1 MKYLLNNHSIIL
13 IQGTDMPVIENST
26 YKAPLFFGN
35 NHVQTVLPTLFR
47 KVKGVNYVRERIDTP
62 DGDFIDIDISSVNSD
77 RAIILSH
84 GLEGDSGRHYMKGMI
99 RAFNRRGWDGVAFN
113 FRGCSGESN
122 RTSVTYH
129 SGKTEDLHTVVE
141 YLIKTRKYKSVA
153 LAGFSLGAN
162 LTLKYAG
169 ERGKNI
175 LPQIK
180 CAVGIS
186 APCDLV
192 SSSVEIHKPKN
203 YIYSKRF
210 LVTLV
215 EKMKMKEKLHSDGI
229 TRDYSSIKTL
239 GDFDNAFTAPLN
251 GFRDAMDYWERNSSR
266 RYIANTAIPTLI
278 LNAKDDPILGPGC
291 FPYEEAERNSSLFL
305 EVTEKGGHMGFITF
319 GCNGEFWH
327 ETRVAEF
334 AEGCL

>member
-1 MKYLLNNHSIIL
+1 
-13 IQGTDMPVIENST
+13 MPVIKNST
-26 YKAPLFFGN
+26 YKAPLFLGN
-35 NHVQTVLPTLFR
+35 NHVQTILPTLFR
-47 KVKGVNYVRERIDTP
+47 KVKGVNYERERIDTP
-62 DGDFIDIDISSVNSD
+62 DGDFIDIDISPVNSD
-77 RAIILSH
+77 RAIVLSH

-99 RAFNRRGWDGVAFN
+99 RAFNRRGWDGAAFN
-113 FRGCSGESN
+113 FRGCSGEPN
-122 RTSVTYH
+122 INAVTYH
-129 SGKTEDLHTVVE
+129 SGKTEDLHAVVQH
-141 YLIKTRKYKSVA
+141 LIRTKKYKSIVI
-153 LAGFSLGAN
+153 AGFSLGAN

-169 ERGKNI
+169 ERGKDI

-210 LVTLV
+210 LITLI
-215 EKMKMKEKLHSDGI
+215 EKMKEKEHQFPEGI
-229 TRDYSSIKTL
+229 SRDYSLIKTL
-239 GDFDNAFTAPLN
+239 GDFDNTFTAPLN
-251 GFRDAMDYWERNSSR
+251 GFKDAMDYWGRCSSR
-266 RYIANTAIPTLI
+266 KYIADTAVPTLI

-291 FPYEEAERNSSLFL
+291 FPYEEAEGNSNLFL

-319 GCNGEFWH
+319 GRNGEFWH

-334 AEGCL
+334 AEGYL

>member
-1 MKYLLNNHSIIL
+1 
-13 IQGTDMPVIENST
+13 MPVIKNST
-26 YKAPLFFGN
+26 YKAPLFLGN
-35 NHVQTVLPTLFR
+35 NHVQTILPTLFR
-47 KVKGVNYVRERIDTP
+47 KVKGVNYERERIDTP
-62 DGDFIDIDISSVNSD
+62 DGDFIDIDISPVNSD
-77 RAIILSH
+77 RAIVLSH

-99 RAFNRRGWDGVAFN
+99 RAFNRRGWDGAAFN
-113 FRGCSGESN
+113 FRGCSGEPN
-122 RTSVTYH
+122 RNAVTYH
-129 SGKTEDLHTVVE
+129 SGKTEDLHAVVQH
-141 YLIKTRKYKSVA
+141 LIRTKKYKSIVI
-153 LAGFSLGAN
+153 AGFSLGAN

-169 ERGKNI
+169 ERGKDI

-210 LVTLV
+210 LITLI
-215 EKMKMKEKLHSDGI
+215 EKMKEKEHQFPEGI
-229 TRDYSSIKTL
+229 SRDYSLIKTL
-239 GDFDNAFTAPLN
+239 GDFDNTFTAPLN
-251 GFRDAMDYWERNSSR
+251 GFKDAMDYWGRCSSR
-266 RYIANTAIPTLI
+266 KYIADTAVPTLI

-291 FPYEEAERNSSLFL
+291 FPYEEAEGNSNLFL

-319 GCNGEFWH
+319 GRNGEFWH

-334 AEGCL
+334 AEGYL

>member
-1 MKYLLNNHSIIL
+1 
-13 IQGTDMPVIENST
+13 MPVIENST

-47 KVKGVNYVRERIDTP
+47 KVKGVNYERERIDTP
-62 DGDFIDIDISSVNSD
+62 DGDFIDIDISPVKSD
-77 RAIILSH
+77 RAIVLSH

-113 FRGCSGESN
+113 FRGCSGEPN
-122 RTSVTYH
+122 RNAVTYH
-129 SGKTEDLHTVVE
+129 SGKTEDLHAVVQH
-141 YLIKTRKYKSVA
+141 LIRTKKYKSIVI
-153 LAGFSLGAN
+153 AGFSLGAN

-186 APCDLV
+186 APCDLI

-210 LVTLV
+210 LVTLI
-215 EKMKMKEKLHSDGI
+215 EKMKEKEAQFPEGI
-229 TRDYSSIKTL
+229 SRDYSSIKTL
-239 GDFDNAFTAPLN
+239 GDFDNTFTAPLN
-251 GFRDAMDYWERNSSR
+251 GFKDAMDYWGRCSSGK
-266 RYIANTAIPTLI
+266 YIADTAIPTLI

-291 FPYEEAERNSSLFL
+291 FPYEQAEANSNLFL
-305 EVTEKGGHMGFITF
+305 EVPEKGGHMGFITF
-319 GCNGEFWH
+319 GRNGEFWH

-334 AEGCL
+334 VEGCL